1 MIAIRAAGVAL
12 LVLAAA
18 GPAAAQGYGEQRTL
32 QFRLQGADHTTQ
44 EVYRYQNSTAA
55 IAAKKANSG
64 TGTVG
69 SAGSL
74 NTKSQTG
81 SDLNNVVQYY
91 DYSTANV
98 SLNGSNNNVSGSVL
112 NAGQDST
119 GTNQVLNNQ
128 TDSASGQP
136 KILVKP

>member
-1 MIAIRAAGVAL
+1 MIGLRAAAGV
-12 LVLAAA
+12 LVSLACA
-18 GPAAAQGYGEQRTL
+18 GPVVAQGYGEQRTL

-55 IAAKKANSG
+55 IAASRAAG
-64 TGTVG
+64 GVG
-69 SAGSL
+69 SASTL

-91 DYSTANV
+91 DYSTSNV
-98 SLNGSNNNVSGSVL
+98 SLTGSNNNVSGGVL
-112 NAGQDST
+112 NAGQNST

-136 KILVKP
+136 QILVKP

>member
-1 MIAIRAAGVAL
+1 MIVRRAATAVLFAL
-12 LVLAAA
+12 ALA

-55 IAAKKANSG
+55 MAAKKAAN

-69 SAGSL
+69 SSGSL

-91 DYSTANV
+91 DYSTSNV
-98 SLNGSNNNVSGSVL
+98 SLNGSGNNVSGSVL
-112 NAGQDST
+112 NAGQDSK

-136 KILVKP
+136 QVLVKP

>member
-1 MIAIRAAGVAL
+1 MIVRRAATAVLFAL
-12 LVLAAA
+12 ALA

-55 IAAKKANSG
+55 IAAKKAAN

-69 SAGSL
+69 SSGSL

-91 DYSTANV
+91 DYSTSNV
-98 SLNGSNNNVSGSVL
+98 SLNGSGNNVSGSVL
-112 NAGQDST
+112 NAGQDAK
-119 GTNQVLNNQ
+119 GTNQDLNNQ

-136 KILVKP
+136 QVLVKP

>member
-1 MIAIRAAGVAL
+1 MIVFRTIGLAL
-12 LVLAAA
+12 LALASA

-55 IAAKKANSG
+55 LAAKKAAG
-64 TGTVG
+64 GVA
-69 SAGSL
+69 SASTL

-91 DYSTANV
+91 DYSSSNV
-98 SLNGSNNNVSGSVL
+98 SLNGSNNNVSGGVL
-112 NAGQDST
+112 NAGQNST

>member
-1 MIAIRAAGVAL
+1 MSV
-12 LVLAAA
+12 
-18 GPAAAQGYGEQRTL
+18 
-32 QFRLQGADHTTQ
+32 
-44 EVYRYQNSTAA
+44 STSGRSISTGSAA
-55 IAAKKANSG
+55 IAAKKAAN

-69 SAGSL
+69 SSGSL

-91 DYSTANV
+91 DYSTSNV
-98 SLNGSNNNVSGSVL
+98 SLNGSGNNVSGSVL
-112 NAGQDST
+112 NAGQDSK

-136 KILVKP
+136 QVLVKP

>member
-1 MIAIRAAGVAL
+1 MSAPRLLAAVL
-12 LVLAAA
+12 LALAAA
-18 GPAAAQGYGEQRTL
+18 PALAQGYGEQRTL

-55 IAAKKANSG
+55 IAAKKAA
-64 TGTVG
+64 
-69 SAGSL
+69 AGGVAGASTL

-91 DYSTANV
+91 DYSTSNV
-98 SLNGSNNNVSGSVL
+98 SLNGNNNDVSGGVL
-112 NAGQDST
+112 NAGQNST

>member
-1 MIAIRAAGVAL
+1 MIVRRAATAVLFAL
-12 LVLAAA
+12 ALA

-55 IAAKKANSG
+55 IAAKKAAN

-69 SAGSL
+69 SSGSL

-91 DYSTANV
+91 DYSTSNV
-98 SLNGSNNNVSGSVL
+98 SLNGSGNNVSGSVL
-112 NAGQDST
+112 NAGQDSK
-119 GTNQVLNNQ
+119 GTNHVLNNQ

-136 KILVKP
+136 QVLVKP

>member
-1 MIAIRAAGVAL
+1 MIVRRAATAVLFAL
-12 LVLAAA
+12 ALA

-55 IAAKKANSG
+55 IAANKAAN

-69 SAGSL
+69 SSGSL

-91 DYSTANV
+91 DYSTSNV
-98 SLNGSNNNVSGSVL
+98 SLNGSGNNVSGSVL
-112 NAGQDST
+112 NAGQDSK

-136 KILVKP
+136 QVLVKP

>member
-1 MIAIRAAGVAL
+1 MILLRVAVVGL
-12 LVLAAA
+12 LVVAAA

-55 IAAKKANSG
+55 IAAKKAAG
-64 TGTVG
+64 GVA
-69 SAGSL
+69 SASTL
-74 NTKSQTG
+74 NNKTQTG

-112 NAGQDST
+112 NAGQDSQ

-128 TDSASGQP
+128 ADSASGQP
-136 KILVKP
+136 KIVVKP

>member
-1 MIAIRAAGVAL
+1 MIVRRAATAVLFAL
-12 LVLAAA
+12 ALA

-55 IAAKKANSG
+55 IAAKKAAN

-69 SAGSL
+69 SSGSL

-91 DYSTANV
+91 DYSTSNV
-98 SLNGSNNNVSGSVL
+98 SLNGSGNNVSGSVL
-112 NAGQDST
+112 NAGQDSK

-136 KILVKP
+136 QVLVKP